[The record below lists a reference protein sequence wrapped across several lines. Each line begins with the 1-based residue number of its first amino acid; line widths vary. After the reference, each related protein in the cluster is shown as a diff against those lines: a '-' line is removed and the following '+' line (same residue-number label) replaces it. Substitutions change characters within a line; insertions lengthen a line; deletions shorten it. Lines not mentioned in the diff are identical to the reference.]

1 MKKFFTPGAKLILVL
16 AVVGALTFAIFTL
29 ATDQSGFFTNVINT
43 ISTPLRNGS
52 SAFVRQ
58 VESTYDKWYQYDL
71 LEAENNALKAQL
83 AQMELDISE
92 AQVIKREN
100 ERLSALVDL
109 KEAHP
114 DYDLEAAY
122 VIGWDSANW
131 RSVCTVSKGTD
142 NGLAMGM
149 CAVTQFGQVVG
160 VITDIGQNWAEIT
173 TVLDPSLEM
182 SATITASG
190 YSGVVQGDYTYNGT
204 LRMNYLQTDAILKNT
219 DLVVTAG
226 SLLYPK
232 GLVLG
237 TIVDANMDESGLG
250 KYATLEPSAQFS
262 ELEQVFVIT
271 NYEE

>member
-1 MKKFFTPGAKLILVL
+1 MKKFFTPGVKWILTL
-16 AVVGALTFAIFTL
+16 AVVGALAFAIFTL
-29 ATDQSGFFTNVINT
+29 ATDRSGFFTNVFNT
-43 ISTPLRNGS
+43 ITTPIRSGT

-58 VESTYDKWYQYDL
+58 VEHIYNKWYQYDL
-71 LEAENNALKAQL
+71 LEAENNALKAEL
-83 AQMELDISE
+83 SKMELDISE
-92 AQVIKREN
+92 SQMIKREN
-100 ERLSALVDL
+100 ERLTDLLDL

-114 DYDLEAAY
+114 DYKLEAAY
-122 VIGWDSANW
+122 LIGWDSANW
-131 RSVCTVSKGTD
+131 RQVCSISKGTD
-142 NGLAMGM
+142 SGLGLGM

-173 TVLDPSLEM
+173 TVLDSSLEM

-190 YSGVVQGDYTYNGT
+190 YSGVVQGSYTYDNT
-204 LRMNYLQTDAILKNT
+204 LRMNYLQTDAVVKNT

-250 KYATLEPSAQFS
+250 KYATIEPSANFG